1 MNRDI
6 LKTANSWTGD
16 LVSLRSFGDY
26 PFIGILLGLTASNAV
41 VTAHASK
48 RIRTSAA
55 FLWLALVIPAA
66 GCGSRS
72 TRPEDATASYEVLR
86 TLVGKQ
92 ITISGRF
99 SLRGK
104 FGPFVLLSNEQMIYL
119 LPKGSFTWGKT
130 YSEMEGK
137 LVTATGTLR
146 FFHSPDSKS
155 VNPAMARAAD
165 YFYFEAETA
174 QMQLISH

>member
-1 MNRDI
+1 VTWYLYEASAITR
-6 LKTANSWTGD
+6 L
-16 LVSLRSFGDY
+16 
-26 PFIGILLGLTASNAV
+26 IGILLGLRAYNAV

-48 RIRTSAA
+48 RIRASAA

-72 TRPEDATASYEVLR
+72 TWPEDATTASDEVLR

-92 ITISGRF
+92 ITISGKF

-137 LVTATGTLR
+137 LVTATGTLH

-174 QMQLISH
+174 QIQLISH